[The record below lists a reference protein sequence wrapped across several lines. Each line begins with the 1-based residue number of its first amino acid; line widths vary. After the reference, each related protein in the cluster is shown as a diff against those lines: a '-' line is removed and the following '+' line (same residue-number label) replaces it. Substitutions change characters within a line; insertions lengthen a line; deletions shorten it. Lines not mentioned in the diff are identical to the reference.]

1 MSKKITYDSA
11 FKELTNILNLLQ
23 SDDVALDDLEKH
35 IKRANELSE
44 FCKERLRNIEEEVQK
59 MVGQKED
66 I

>member
-1 MSKKITYDSA
+1 MNKKLTYDSA
-11 FKELTNILNLLQ
+11 FKELNNILNLMQ
-23 SDDVALDDLEKH
+23 SDDVALDDLEKN

-44 FCKERLRNIEEEVQK
+44 FCKERLRSIEDEVQK